1 MKSILRQGV
10 KKLGSGLWIASVP
23 LALTVLLAQPARAQH
38 EGHDHAAPGHDHA
51 EHAAPAP
58 AGHDAA
64 EAGAHH
70 ASPNPIK
77 NFVDFGYSGKDDHG
91 GVYEADKGDHKMPAP
106 FLAAL
111 INFSIL
117 VFLLLRFAGPNIK
130 KLVADRHLL
139 IAKQLDES
147 AKLRDEARAKLDEY
161 SRKVSDLD
169 AEIAKLVA
177 GIRGEAEHEKRR
189 IVAEA
194 EARATRMKKDAE
206 QQIEAEIGRVRAEL
220 EKEATLAALAVA
232 EKLLSEKTTD
242 ADHRSLNERF
252 IKELGGSGR
261 PRA

>member
-1 MKSILRQGV
+1 M
-10 KKLGSGLWIASVP
+10 KKLLRSLGSALWIATVP
-23 LALTVLLAQPARAQH
+23 LALTVLLARPAAAQH
-38 EGHDHAAPGHDHA
+38 EGHGHEAGEHMPA
-51 EHAAPAP
+51 E
-58 AGHDAA
+58 GHDAA
-64 EAGAHH
+64 EAGHH

-77 NFVDFGYSGKDDHG
+77 NFADFGYSSKDDHG
-91 GVYEADKGDHKMPAP
+91 GAYEPEKGDHKMPAP

-111 INFSIL
+111 INFGIL
-117 VFLLLRFAGPNIK
+117 AFLIARFAGPNFK
-130 KLVADRHLL
+130 KMVADRHHL

-169 AEIAKLVA
+169 AEIAKLVE

-194 EARATRMKKDAE
+194 EARAARMKKDAE

-220 EKEATLAALAVA
+220 EKEATLAAIAVA
-232 EKLLSEKTTD
+232 EKLLAEKTTD

-252 IKELGGSGR
+252 IKELGGTGR